1 MEEYPKLLG
10 KVAPMVDTK
19 LSSNGNVRLWF
30 GNSSS
35 LVNPLAPTAVEI
47 NAMLDISDAV
57 SWNDFDFGIQTSNT
71 VDDPAITAKSS
82 VSDRGASQFGGN
94 LSFYY
99 PGTFNDN
106 SNKFSLVYDALRIP
120 GTLGFIVM
128 RVDGKELLTTAS
140 TAAQPGT
147 IANANDQVHVFKVE
161 SGGWDDTIEGEDAF
175 RYTISFLSKG
185 VLAVYTIVRPTAV
198 APTVAI
204 LPLTG
209 AAAVAAGTKVK
220 LAATVNTRKQT
231 RGVRWISSDPTKA
244 TVSNNGIVTPV
255 AAGSASISCIWPETG
270 TTSTAPSVITVS
282 A

>member
-1 MEEYPKLLG
+1 
-10 KVAPMVDTK
+10 MVDTK

-30 GNSSS
+30 GNTSS
-35 LVNPLAPTAVEI
+35 LAIPLAPTAVEI

-57 SWNDFDFGIQTSNT
+57 SWNDFDFGVQTSNT
-71 VDDPAITAKSS
+71 IDDPAITAKSS

-120 GTLGFIVM
+120 GTQGFIVM
-128 RVDGKELLTTAS
+128 RVDGKELLTTTS
-140 TAAQPGT
+140 TTAQPGT
-147 IANANDQVHVFKVE
+147 LAQGNDLVHVFKVE

-204 LPLTG
+204 LPLTATVAIG
-209 AAAVAAGTKVK
+209 AKAK
-220 LAATVNTRKQT
+220 LTATVNTRAQT
-231 RGVRWISSDPTKA
+231 RGVKWASSDPTKV
-244 TVSNNGIVTPV
+244 TVSNNGVISRS
-255 AAGSASISCIWPETG
+255 AAGSVNITATWPETG
-270 TTSTAPSVITVS
+270 TLSTAPSVIS
-282 A
+282 